1 MGEKLGVDIESYKVN
16 GQVKKDALNS
26 LITEALVMK
35 DSQLTE
41 EIRSRFIASIP
52 DKTSSY
58 VDLRKSIKK
67 RE

>member
-1 MGEKLGVDIESYKVN
+1 
-16 GQVKKDALNS
+16 
-26 LITEALVMK
+26 MK